1 MAPNALIEIKARHT
15 CAGYLGP
22 MPAKAI
28 KDARPVLTANPAE
41 NVPRYTSYPTAPHFH
56 PGVDAVV
63 VRGWMDALEGDD
75 EISLY
80 LHIPYCDRLCW
91 FCACHT
97 KQTRHYA
104 PVATFLHSLH
114 REIETVGR
122 LVSGRGKVRAV
133 HFGGGSPTMLKP
145 DDILAL
151 GRALRDRFD
160 FLDDASLSVEIDPND
175 MDEGRLDAFAAIGMT
190 RASLG
195 VQDFDPKVQRAINR
209 EQSFALT
216 RSIVDAVRARGVASV
231 NLDLLYGLP
240 HQTCESVATTVAQA
254 LTLAPDRLALF
265 GYAHV
270 PWFKKH
276 QTMIDEAWLPDSAA
290 RLAQS
295 QLTARLIVEAGYEA
309 LGLDHFAKPEDTLA
323 IAARAG
329 KIRRNFQGYT
339 EDQCETLIGL
349 GPSSIS
355 RYRQGYAQN
364 IVATG
369 EYEKAVN
376 SGQVATARG
385 IEFSVD
391 DQARGW
397 VIERLMCQFAF
408 SATDLVERF
417 GNVGQRLLCEASRL
431 AIASA
436 GQVLRLEGE
445 SFVVPEESRPLVR
458 TVAAKFDKYLK
469 NGIGRHSAAV

>member
-1 MAPNALIEIKARHT
+1 MQQK
-15 CAGYLGP
+15 
-22 MPAKAI
+22 
-28 KDARPVLTANPAE
+28 TANDIRMALANSSAE

-56 PGVDAVV
+56 PGVDPVV
-63 VRGWMDALEGDD
+63 VRGWLDGLEGDD

-104 PVATFLHSLH
+104 PVATFLRSLH
-114 REIETVGR
+114 REIETVGG
-122 LVSGRGKVRAV
+122 LVSGRGRVRAV

-145 DDILAL
+145 DDILML
-151 GRALRDRFD
+151 GTALRERFD

-195 VQDFDPKVQRAINR
+195 VQDFDPKVQKAINR

-216 RSIVDAVRARGVASV
+216 KSIVDAVRARGVRSV

-240 HQTCESVATTVAQA
+240 HQTCESVAATVTQA

-295 QLTARLIVEAGYEA
+295 QLAARMIVDAGYEA
-309 LGLDHFAKPEDTLA
+309 LGLDHFAKPQDALA
-323 IAARAG
+323 VAARG
-329 KIRRNFQGYT
+329 GRIRRNFQGYT
-339 EDQCETLIGL
+339 EDPCETLIGL
-349 GPSSIS
+349 GPSAIS
-355 RYRQGYAQN
+355 RFRQGYAQN

-369 EYEKAVN
+369 EYEKAVDA
-376 SGQVATARG
+376 GQLATMRG
-385 IEFSVD
+385 IELSVD
-391 DQARGW
+391 DQARAW
-397 VIERLMCQFAF
+397 LIERLMCNFTF
-408 SATDLVERF
+408 SAIELVERF
-417 GNVGQRLLCEASRL
+417 GNIGQRLLCEASRL
-431 AIASA
+431 AISGA
-436 GQVLRLEGE
+436 GQLLRLDGE
-445 SFVVPEESRPLVR
+445 YFIVPEESRPLVR
-458 TVAAKFDKYLK
+458 TVAAKFDKYLR
-469 NGIGRHSAAV
+469 NGTGRHSLAV

>member
-1 MAPNALIEIKARHT
+1 MEPKAANHAHR
-15 CAGYLGP
+15 L
-22 MPAKAI
+22 
-28 KDARPVLTANPAE
+28 LTANPAE

-56 PGVDAVV
+56 SGVDAVT
-63 VRGWMDALEGDD
+63 VRGWLNALENSD

-104 PVATFLHSLH
+104 PVATFLRSLH
-114 REIETVGR
+114 REIETVGG
-122 LVSGRGKVRAV
+122 LVSGRGRVRAV

-145 DDILAL
+145 DDILML
-151 GRALRDRFD
+151 GSALRDRFD
-160 FLDDASLSVEIDPND
+160 FLDDASLSVEIDPSD

-195 VQDFDPKVQRAINR
+195 VQDFDPNVQKAINR

-216 RSIVDAVRARGVASV
+216 KSIVDAVRARGVTSV

-240 HQTCESVATTVAQA
+240 HQTCESVAATVSQA

-295 QLTARLIVEAGYEA
+295 QLAARLIVDAGYEA
-309 LGLDHFAKPEDTLA
+309 LGLDHFAKPQDTLA
-323 IAARAG
+323 VAARGG

-349 GPSSIS
+349 GPSAIS
-355 RYRQGYAQN
+355 RFRQGYAQN
-364 IVATG
+364 IIATG
-369 EYEKAVN
+369 EYEKVVNAGQLAV
-376 SGQVATARG
+376 ARG

-391 DQARGW
+391 DQARAW
-397 VIERLMCQFAF
+397 VIERLMCNFTF
-408 SATDLVERF
+408 SAIELVERF

-431 AIASA
+431 AIGGA
-436 GQVLRLEGE
+436 GQLLRLDGE
-445 SFVVPEESRPLVR
+445 NFIVPEQSRPLVR
-458 TVAAKFDKYLK
+458 TVAAKFDKYLRS
-469 NGIGRHSAAV
+469 GTARHSVAV

>member
-1 MAPNALIEIKARHT
+1 MQITTVKNMHGNLVSAASET
-15 CAGYLGP
+15 
-22 MPAKAI
+22 
-28 KDARPVLTANPAE
+28 
-41 NVPRYTSYPTAPHFH
+41 VPRYTSYPTAPHFH
-56 PGVDAVV
+56 VGVDAVT

-104 PVATFLHSLH
+104 PVATFLGSLH
-114 REIETVGR
+114 REIETVSR
-122 LVSGRGKVRAV
+122 LVTDRGKVRAV
-133 HFGGGSPTMLKP
+133 HFGGGSPTMLRP
-145 DDILAL
+145 DDILVL

-195 VQDFDPKVQRAINR
+195 VQDFDPKVQKAINR

-216 RSIVDAVRARGVASV
+216 KSIVDAVRARGVTSV

-240 HQTCESVATTVAQA
+240 HQTCDSVAATVAQA
-254 LTLAPDRLALF
+254 LTLSPDRLALF

-276 QTMIDEAWLPDSAA
+276 QTMIDETWLPDTAA

-295 QLTARLIVEAGYEA
+295 QLAARLIVDAGYEA
-309 LGLDHFAKPEDTLA
+309 LGLDHFAKPDDTLA
-323 IAARAG
+323 ISARVG

-355 RYRQGYAQN
+355 RFRQGYAQN

-369 EYEKAVN
+369 EYEKIVD
-376 SGQVATARG
+376 SGQLATARG
-385 IEFSVD
+385 IELSVND
-391 DQARGW
+391 LARGW
-397 VIERLMCQFAF
+397 IIERLMCQFAF
-408 SATDLVERF
+408 SAVELVERF
-417 GNVGQRLLCEASRL
+417 GEVGQKLLATASRL
-431 AIASA
+431 AISS
-436 GQVLRLEGE
+436 GGLLLKLDGE
-445 SFVVPEESRPLVR
+445 NFVVPEDRRALVR
-458 TVAAKFDKYLK
+458 TVAAKFDSYLG
-469 NGIGRHSAAV
+469 NGTSRHSVAV